1 MLTPWNIP
9 CDANTLRGQLKHSWL
24 DNQILNKSAADVVFL
39 RQHGS
44 WPSLYSEFD
53 TRLDDAQRLAAM
65 IEPGFSPA
73 LLVDSLS
80 VFADLG
86 AQSRADL
93 KQAVHS
99 VYVTAFRPA
108 DLLPSYEKAVD
119 ELRVAIAAFRNAW
132 DVQSDAGDDRV
143 SESWS
148 HVLECARVLEKL
160 LDSLP
165 KGIVLP

>member
-1 MLTPWNIP
+1 MNIP

-24 DNQILNKSAADVVFL
+24 DNQILNKSESDVVFL

-44 WPSLYSEFD
+44 WPPLYSEFD

-73 LLVDSLS
+73 QLVDSLAA
-80 VFADLG
+80 FGDMDAKL
-86 AQSRADL
+86 RADI

-99 VYVTAFRPA
+99 AYLTAFRPA
-108 DLLPSYEKAVD
+108 DLLPPYEKAVK
-119 ELRVAIAAFRNAW
+119 ELKVAIINFRQAW
-132 DVQSDAGDDRV
+132 DVHSAASDDSV
-143 SESWS
+143 TESWS
-148 HVLECARVLEKL
+148 DVLECAKALEKL